1 MPQGEVLEFTGITKQ
16 FGAVA
21 AVQDFSAR
29 VEPGVVTGFLGP
41 NGAGKTTSLRILLGL
56 VRATSGRATIGG
68 TVYADLESPLRSVGA
83 ALEAASFH
91 PGRSAANHLKVYAQA
106 ASLPRTRVDEVL
118 NTVGLADVAG
128 RRVGGYSLGMRQR
141 LGLAFALLGDPG
153 VLVLDEPTN
162 GLDPEGIIWMR
173 GLLREL
179 ARQGRTVLV
188 SSHLLTEVQQTADRL
203 LIISRGSLVFQGSV
217 EDLAEPAE
225 QAVVVESPDRERLTD
240 ALTAAGV
247 TYENLRTGVSVRG
260 ADPAEIGAI
269 ALSAGV
275 ALSALQK
282 RGPSLEEV
290 FLELVGGTRVHPSAA
305 ASHAPAA
312 VPAEAPG
319 APAVDSDPE
328 PATAVAEPEPEAEPK
343 VGEPEHA
350 AEPEPSVGEPEHA
363 AEPEPQAEPAPTPE
377 SEPQPEPEPESEP
390 EPVDAAPDVADTA
403 EGVDRT
409 DGVGSATAERS
420 GPSDDDDPDEDADGS
435 PVYAPVS
442 SFAVAATGVIEVVPR
457 ASEADDTTHLER
469 GDDTRPG
476 PVASEAT
483 IEGEAAP
490 DAPDDQEEHS

>member
-1 MPQGEVLEFTGITKQ
+1 MPHGEVLEFTGVTKQ

-29 VEPGVVTGFLGP
+29 IEPGVVTGFLGP
-41 NGAGKTTSLRILLGL
+41 NGAGKTTTLRILLGL

-68 TVYADLESPLRSVGA
+68 AAYADLASPLRSVGA

-91 PGRSAANHLKVYAQA
+91 PGRSAANHLKAYAQA
-106 ASLPRTRVDEVL
+106 ARLPRTRVDEVL
-118 NTVGLADVAG
+118 TIVGLSDVGG

-188 SSHLLTEVQQTADRL
+188 SSHLLSEVQQTADRL
-203 LIISRGSLVFQGSV
+203 LIISNGSLVFEGSV

-225 QAVVVESPDRERLTD
+225 QAVVADSLDRQGLAD

-247 TYENLRTGVSVRG
+247 AFENLRTGVSVRG

-269 ALSAGV
+269 ALAAGI
-275 ALSALQK
+275 ALSGLQK

-290 FLELVGGTRVHPSAA
+290 FLELVNGSRVHPSGAA
-305 ASHAPAA
+305 ARTVAPLM
-312 VPAEAPG
+312 VAP
-319 APAVDSDPE
+319 
-328 PATAVAEPEPEAEPK
+328 VAEPVENAEERVENAEQPVENAEGDPIEAPIEETSASSEPDASALPTDIDAE
-343 VGEPEHA
+343 
-350 AEPEPSVGEPEHA
+350 SDDD
-363 AEPEPQAEPAPTPE
+363 EPQAAF
-377 SEPQPEPEPESEP
+377 
-390 EPVDAAPDVADTA
+390 
-403 EGVDRT
+403 
-409 DGVGSATAERS
+409 
-420 GPSDDDDPDEDADGS
+420 
-435 PVYAPVS
+435 APVS

-457 ASEADDTTHLER
+457 PDDDDAEGDHHDHRAAADDDNEER
-469 GDDTRPG
+469 
-476 PVASEAT
+476 S
-483 IEGEAAP
+483 
-490 DAPDDQEEHS
+490 

>member
-1 MPQGEVLEFTGITKQ
+1 MPQGEVLEFTGVTKQ

-41 NGAGKTTSLRILLGL
+41 NGAGKTTTLRILLGL

-68 TVYADLESPLRSVGA
+68 TAYADLASPLRSVGA

-106 ASLPRTRVDEVL
+106 ARLPRTRVDDVL
-118 NTVGLADVAG
+118 TTVGLADVAG

-203 LIISRGSLVFQGSV
+203 LIISNGSLVFQGSV
-217 EDLAEPAE
+217 DDLAEPAE
-225 QAVVVESPDRERLTD
+225 QAVVVDAPHRQALTD

-247 TYENLRTGVSVRG
+247 AYENLRTGVSVRG
-260 ADPAEIGAI
+260 ADPADIGAI
-269 ALSAGV
+269 ALAAGV
-275 ALSALQK
+275 PLSGLQRK
-282 RGPSLEEV
+282 GPSLEEV
-290 FLELVGGTRVHPSAA
+290 FLELVNGSRVHPSAA
-305 ASHAPAA
+305 ASHAAA
-312 VPAEAPG
+312 PVVAPLPGAAAAESESTEPGEAPADADAG
-319 APAVDSDPE
+319 DAIVDDSPVEDTTNADDGSEDAVVDEIVTGPLDQDPDTDDAADDQE
-328 PATAVAEPEPEAEPK
+328 PADF
-343 VGEPEHA
+343 
-350 AEPEPSVGEPEHA
+350 S
-363 AEPEPQAEPAPTPE
+363 
-377 SEPQPEPEPESEP
+377 
-390 EPVDAAPDVADTA
+390 
-403 EGVDRT
+403 
-409 DGVGSATAERS
+409 
-420 GPSDDDDPDEDADGS
+420 
-435 PVYAPVS
+435 PVS

-457 ASEADDTTHLER
+457 ASEDDPTDASGVESWDQVHQDDGQHDAGENDDSEER
-469 GDDTRPG
+469 
-476 PVASEAT
+476 S
-483 IEGEAAP
+483 
-490 DAPDDQEEHS
+490 

>member
-1 MPQGEVLEFTGITKQ
+1 MPQGEVLEFTGVNKQ

-41 NGAGKTTSLRILLGL
+41 NGAGKTTTLRILLGL

-68 TVYADLESPLRSVGA
+68 TAYADLASPLRSVGA

-106 ASLPRTRVDEVL
+106 ARLPRTRVDEVL
-118 NTVGLADVAG
+118 TTVGLADVAG

-188 SSHLLTEVQQTADRL
+188 SSHLLSEVQQTADRL
-203 LIISRGSLVFQGSV
+203 LIISNGSLVFEGSV

-225 QAVVVESPDRERLTD
+225 QAVVVDSPDRQGLAE

-260 ADPAEIGAI
+260 ADPADIGAI
-269 ALSAGV
+269 ALAAGV
-275 ALSALQK
+275 ALSGLQK

-290 FLELVGGTRVHPSAA
+290 FLELVNGSRVHPSSAVSATSSPAVAA
-305 ASHAPAA
+305 PAEETVAAEDPAGATGVEAPAA
-312 VPAEAPG
+312 G
-319 APAVDSDPE
+319 
-328 PATAVAEPEPEAEPK
+328 
-343 VGEPEHA
+343 
-350 AEPEPSVGEPEHA
+350 EPSVEESSATDEPPAEESPAVPAVPA
-363 AEPEPQAEPAPTPE
+363 AEESVAEDSDSLSGGEISSDELSSA
-377 SEPQPEPEPESEP
+377 
-390 EPVDAAPDVADTA
+390 
-403 EGVDRT
+403 GVDVDT
-409 DGVGSATAERS
+409 DDEAEES
-420 GPSDDDDPDEDADGS
+420 PST
-435 PVYAPVS
+435 YAPVS
-442 SFAVAATGVIEVVPR
+442 SFAVAATGIIEVVPR
-457 ASEADDTTHLER
+457 ADDVGEESI
-469 GDDTRPG
+469 GDDAHEHPREDDD
-476 PVASEAT
+476 SE
-483 IEGEAAP
+483 ER
-490 DAPDDQEEHS
+490 S

>member
-1 MPQGEVLEFTGITKQ
+1 MPQGEVLEFTGVTKQ

-41 NGAGKTTSLRILLGL
+41 NGAGKTTTLRILLGL

-68 TVYADLESPLRSVGA
+68 TAYADLASPLRSVGA

-106 ASLPRTRVDEVL
+106 ARLPRTRVDDVL
-118 NTVGLADVAG
+118 TTVGLADVAG

-203 LIISRGSLVFQGSV
+203 LIISNGSLVFQGSV
-217 EDLAEPAE
+217 DDLAEPAE
-225 QAVVVESPDRERLTD
+225 QAVVVDAPHRQALTD

-247 TYENLRTGVSVRG
+247 AYENLRTGVSVRG
-260 ADPAEIGAI
+260 ADPADIGAI
-269 ALSAGV
+269 ALAAGV
-275 ALSALQK
+275 PLSGLQRK
-282 RGPSLEEV
+282 GPSLEEV
-290 FLELVGGTRVHPSAA
+290 FLELVNGSRVHPSAA
-305 ASHAPAA
+305 ASHAAA
-312 VPAEAPG
+312 LVVAPLPEAAAPVPESTEPVEAPADADADAG
-319 APAVDSDPE
+319 DTITTDDAIVDDAPVEDTTNADDGSEDAVVDGIVTGPLDQDPDTDDAADDQAPADFS
-328 PATAVAEPEPEAEPK
+328 
-343 VGEPEHA
+343 
-350 AEPEPSVGEPEHA
+350 
-363 AEPEPQAEPAPTPE
+363 
-377 SEPQPEPEPESEP
+377 
-390 EPVDAAPDVADTA
+390 
-403 EGVDRT
+403 
-409 DGVGSATAERS
+409 
-420 GPSDDDDPDEDADGS
+420 
-435 PVYAPVS
+435 PVS

-457 ASEADDTTHLER
+457 ASEDEPTD
-469 GDDTRPG
+469 
-476 PVASEAT
+476 ASEVESWDRVHQDDGQHDA
-483 IEGEAAP
+483 GEN
-490 DAPDDQEEHS
+490 DDSEERS

>member
-1 MPQGEVLEFTGITKQ
+1 MPHGEVLEFTGVNKL

-41 NGAGKTTSLRILLGL
+41 NGAGKTTTLRILLGL

-68 TVYADLESPLRSVGA
+68 TAYADLASPLRSVGA

-106 ASLPRTRVDEVL
+106 ARLPSTRVDDVL
-118 NTVGLADVAG
+118 TTVGLADVAG

-203 LIISRGSLVFQGSV
+203 LIISHGSLVFEGSV

-225 QAVVVESPDRERLTD
+225 QAVVVDSPDRQGLAD

-247 TYENLRTGVSVRG
+247 AYENLRTGFSVRG
-260 ADPAEIGAI
+260 ADPTDIGAI
-269 ALSAGV
+269 ALAAGV
-275 ALSALQK
+275 VLSGLQK

-290 FLELVGGTRVHPSAA
+290 FLELVNGSRVHTTAVASPPSSPAVA
-305 ASHAPAA
+305 APAA
-312 VPAEAPG
+312 EAITAEDSTEETGGEEPVAEVPPAIEVPPATEKP
-319 APAVDSDPE
+319 PAV
-328 PATAVAEPEPEAEPK
+328 T
-343 VGEPEHA
+343 
-350 AEPEPSVGEPEHA
+350 
-363 AEPEPQAEPAPTPE
+363 
-377 SEPQPEPEPESEP
+377 
-390 EPVDAAPDVADTA
+390 
-403 EGVDRT
+403 
-409 DGVGSATAERS
+409 
-420 GPSDDDDPDEDADGS
+420 DDDAEDAQ
-435 PVYAPVS
+435 PTYAPVS
-442 SFAVAATGVIEVVPR
+442 SFAVAATGIIEVVPR
-457 ASEADDTTHLER
+457 GEDIRDESIGDEALEHRREDDDSEER
-469 GDDTRPG
+469 
-476 PVASEAT
+476 S
-483 IEGEAAP
+483 
-490 DAPDDQEEHS
+490 

>member
-1 MPQGEVLEFTGITKQ
+1 MPQGEVLEFTGVTKQ

-41 NGAGKTTSLRILLGL
+41 NGAGKTTTLRILLGL

-68 TVYADLESPLRSVGA
+68 TAYADLASPLRSVGA

-106 ASLPRTRVDEVL
+106 ARLPRTRVDDVL
-118 NTVGLADVAG
+118 TTVGLADVAG

-203 LIISRGSLVFQGSV
+203 LIISNGSLVFQGSV
-217 EDLAEPAE
+217 DDLAEPAE
-225 QAVVVESPDRERLTD
+225 QAVVVDSPDRQALAN

-247 TYENLRTGVSVRG
+247 AYENLRTGVSVRG
-260 ADPAEIGAI
+260 ADPADIGAI
-269 ALSAGV
+269 ALAAGV
-275 ALSALQK
+275 PLSGLQK
-282 RGPSLEEV
+282 KGPSLEEV
-290 FLELVGGTRVHPSAA
+290 FLELVNGSRVHPSAA
-305 ASHAPAA
+305 ASHAAAPAVA
-312 VPAEAPG
+312 ALPEAPESGSTEPEPDPESSEAPVADAPVAEAPADEASVAEASVTE
-319 APAVDSDPE
+319 APA
-328 PATAVAEPEPEAEPK
+328 AEA
-343 VGEPEHA
+343 
-350 AEPEPSVGEPEHA
+350 SVTE
-363 AEPEPQAEPAPTPE
+363 APTDADAGDTITTEGAIDDAPVEDATNTDDAPE
-377 SEPQPEPEPESEP
+377 DAIVDGVMTGPLDQDPDTD
-390 EPVDAAPDVADTA
+390 DAA
-403 EGVDRT
+403 
-409 DGVGSATAERS
+409 
-420 GPSDDDDPDEDADGS
+420 DDQTPAGFS
-435 PVYAPVS
+435 PVS

-457 ASEADDTTHLER
+457 ASEDDPTGEGGNDVRQDDGHHHAGENDDSEER
-469 GDDTRPG
+469 
-476 PVASEAT
+476 S
-483 IEGEAAP
+483 
-490 DAPDDQEEHS
+490 

>member
-1 MPQGEVLEFTGITKQ
+1 MPQGEVLEFTGVTKQ

-41 NGAGKTTSLRILLGL
+41 NGAGKTTTLRILLGL

-68 TVYADLESPLRSVGA
+68 TAYADLASPLRSVGA

-106 ASLPRTRVDEVL
+106 ARLPRTRVDEVL
-118 NTVGLADVAG
+118 TTVGLADVAG

-203 LIISRGSLVFQGSV
+203 LIISNGSLVFQGSV

-225 QAVVVESPDRERLTD
+225 QAVVVDSPDRP
-240 ALTAAGV
+240 ALAEALAGAGIAF
-247 TYENLRTGVSVRG
+247 ENLRTGVSVRG
-260 ADPAEIGAI
+260 GDPADIGAI
-269 ALSAGV
+269 ALAAGV
-275 ALSALQK
+275 ALSGLQK
-282 RGPSLEEV
+282 KGPSLEEV
-290 FLELVGGTRVHPSAA
+290 FLELVNGSRVHPSAA
-305 ASHAPAA
+305 ASHTSAAAAAPLL
-312 VPAEAPG
+312 AEPG
-319 APAVDSDPE
+319 APDEVAEEAAPEVVAEEVVAEEATPDESVPDEPVAAEVAATEAVASETSDEE
-328 PATAVAEPEPEAEPK
+328 PADV
-343 VGEPEHA
+343 
-350 AEPEPSVGEPEHA
+350 
-363 AEPEPQAEPAPTPE
+363 APT
-377 SEPQPEPEPESEP
+377 
-390 EPVDAAPDVADTA
+390 TA
-403 EGVDRT
+403 N
-409 DGVGSATAERS
+409 S
-420 GPSDDDDPDEDADGS
+420 DEDEDEDQDQAL
-435 PVYAPVS
+435 PTFAPVS

-457 ASEADDTTHLER
+457 ASDDDDPDRSDGRPDTATHDDTAAHEDTAAHDEPRENDDNEER
-469 GDDTRPG
+469 
-476 PVASEAT
+476 S
-483 IEGEAAP
+483 
-490 DAPDDQEEHS
+490 

>member
-1 MPQGEVLEFTGITKQ
+1 MPQGEVLEFTGVTKQ

-41 NGAGKTTSLRILLGL
+41 NGAGKTTTLRILLGL

-68 TVYADLESPLRSVGA
+68 TAYADLASPLRSVGA

-106 ASLPRTRVDEVL
+106 ARLPRTRVDEVL
-118 NTVGLADVAG
+118 TTVGLADVAG

-203 LIISRGSLVFQGSV
+203 LIISNGSLVFQGSV

-225 QAVVVESPDRERLTD
+225 QAVVVDSPDRP
-240 ALTAAGV
+240 ALAEALAGAGIAF
-247 TYENLRTGVSVRG
+247 ENLRTGVSVRG
-260 ADPAEIGAI
+260 GDPADIGAI
-269 ALSAGV
+269 ALAAGG
-275 ALSALQK
+275 ALSGLQK
-282 RGPSLEEV
+282 KGPSLEEV
-290 FLELVGGTRVHPSAA
+290 FLELVNGSRVHPSAA
-305 ASHAPAA
+305 ASHTSAAAAAPLL
-312 VPAEAPG
+312 AEPG
-319 APAVDSDPE
+319 APDEVAEEAAPEVVAEEVVAEEATPDESVPDEPVAAEVAATEAVATETSDEE
-328 PATAVAEPEPEAEPK
+328 PADV
-343 VGEPEHA
+343 
-350 AEPEPSVGEPEHA
+350 
-363 AEPEPQAEPAPTPE
+363 APT
-377 SEPQPEPEPESEP
+377 
-390 EPVDAAPDVADTA
+390 TA
-403 EGVDRT
+403 N
-409 DGVGSATAERS
+409 S
-420 GPSDDDDPDEDADGS
+420 DEDEDEDQDQAL
-435 PVYAPVS
+435 PTFAPVS

-457 ASEADDTTHLER
+457 ASDDDDPDRSDGRPDTATHDDTAAHEDTAAHDEPRENDDNEER
-469 GDDTRPG
+469 
-476 PVASEAT
+476 S
-483 IEGEAAP
+483 
-490 DAPDDQEEHS
+490 

>member
-1 MPQGEVLEFTGITKQ
+1 MPQGEVLEFTGVTKQ

-41 NGAGKTTSLRILLGL
+41 NGAGKTTTLRILLGL

-68 TVYADLESPLRSVGA
+68 TAYADLASPLRSVGA

-91 PGRSAANHLKVYAQA
+91 PGRSAASHLKVYAQA
-106 ASLPRTRVDEVL
+106 ARLPRTRVDEVL
-118 NTVGLADVAG
+118 TTVGLADVAG

-203 LIISRGSLVFQGSV
+203 LIISNGSLVFQGSV

-225 QAVVVESPDRERLTD
+225 QAVVVDSPDRQGLAD

-247 TYENLRTGVSVRG
+247 AYENLRTGVSVRG
-260 ADPAEIGAI
+260 GDPADIGAI
-269 ALSAGV
+269 ALAAGV
-275 ALSALQK
+275 ALSGLQK
-282 RGPSLEEV
+282 KGPSLEEV
-290 FLELVGGTRVHPSAA
+290 FLELVNGARVHPSAA
-305 ASHAPAA
+305 TSHTTVPGAAPLPEQPAA
-312 VPAEAPG
+312 EEDAPR
-319 APAVDSDPE
+319 E
-328 PATAVAEPEPEAEPK
+328 AVAEEA
-343 VGEPEHA
+343 V
-350 AEPEPSVGEPEHA
+350 AEEAVAEEAVVEEAVASEAVAEESVSDQLVA
-363 AEPEPQAEPAPTPE
+363 DAPLADAPVTT
-377 SEPQPEPEPESEP
+377 
-390 EPVDAAPDVADTA
+390 EPVVPETSDNEPVAEKPTAASTA
-403 EGVDRT
+403 SD
-409 DGVGSATAERS
+409 
-420 GPSDDDDPDEDADGS
+420 PDDDEDEEQAS
-435 PVYAPVS
+435 PTFAPVS

-457 ASEADDTTHLER
+457 AYDD
-469 GDDTRPG
+469 
-476 PVASEAT
+476 
-483 IEGEAAP
+483 
-490 DAPDDQEEHS
+490 DDQDERANRTDTGAKDKPRENDDDEERS

>member
-1 MPQGEVLEFTGITKQ
+1 MPQGEVLEFNGVTKQ

-41 NGAGKTTSLRILLGL
+41 NGAGKTTTLRILLGL

-68 TVYADLESPLRSVGA
+68 TAYADLASPLRSVGA

-91 PGRSAANHLKVYAQA
+91 PGRSAANHLKLYAQA
-106 ASLPRTRVDEVL
+106 ARLPRTRVDEVL
-118 NTVGLADVAG
+118 TTVGLADVAG

-203 LIISRGSLVFQGSV
+203 LIISNGSLVFQGSV

-225 QAVVVESPDRERLTD
+225 QAVVVDSPDRQALAE

-247 TYENLRTGVSVRG
+247 AYENLRTGVSVRG
-260 ADPAEIGAI
+260 GDPADIGAI
-269 ALSAGV
+269 ALTAGV
-275 ALSALQK
+275 ALSGLQK
-282 RGPSLEEV
+282 KGPSLEEV
-290 FLELVGGTRVHPSAA
+290 FLELVNGSRVHPSAA
-305 ASHAPAA
+305 ASHTAAPTAAALPAEPVAEEDVPGEVVAEEVVAEGAAPEEAAPEESVSDEPVASAA
-312 VPAEAPG
+312 VATEAPDSAPAEAGP
-319 APAVDSDPE
+319 
-328 PATAVAEPEPEAEPK
+328 TAL
-343 VGEPEHA
+343 
-350 AEPEPSVGEPEHA
+350 
-363 AEPEPQAEPAPTPE
+363 PTTP
-377 SEPQPEPEPESEP
+377 
-390 EPVDAAPDVADTA
+390 DA
-403 EGVDRT
+403 
-409 DGVGSATAERS
+409 
-420 GPSDDDDPDEDADGS
+420 DDDEDEDEALPTS
-435 PVYAPVS
+435 APVS

-457 ASEADDTTHLER
+457 SSDDDDPDRSDGRTDTGAHDEVRENDDNEER
-469 GDDTRPG
+469 
-476 PVASEAT
+476 S
-483 IEGEAAP
+483 
-490 DAPDDQEEHS
+490 

>member
-1 MPQGEVLEFTGITKQ
+1 MPQGEVLEFTGVNKL

-41 NGAGKTTSLRILLGL
+41 NGAGKTTTLRILLGL

-68 TVYADLESPLRSVGA
+68 TSYADLASPLRSVGA

-106 ASLPRTRVDEVL
+106 ARLPRSRVDQVL
-118 NTVGLADVAG
+118 TTVGLADVAG

-203 LIISRGSLVFQGSV
+203 LIISHGSLVFEGSV

-225 QAVVVESPDRERLTD
+225 QAVVVDSPDRQGLAA

-260 ADPAEIGAI
+260 ADPADIGAI
-269 ALSAGV
+269 ALAAGV
-275 ALSALQK
+275 VLSGLQK

-290 FLELVGGTRVHPSAA
+290 FLELVNGSRVHPTAA
-305 ASHAPAA
+305 ASLTSAPLVPAPAA
-312 VPAEAPG
+312 ASVVAEDSTEGTGEEAPG
-319 APAVDSDPE
+319 AGEPAATEEPVSEESPAVTADP
-328 PATAVAEPEPEAEPK
+328 AAEGSAAADPTSRTGDGISPVDVDIDIDADDEAE
-343 VGEPEHA
+343 EPR
-350 AEPEPSVGEPEHA
+350 
-363 AEPEPQAEPAPTPE
+363 PT
-377 SEPQPEPEPESEP
+377 
-390 EPVDAAPDVADTA
+390 
-403 EGVDRT
+403 
-409 DGVGSATAERS
+409 
-420 GPSDDDDPDEDADGS
+420 
-435 PVYAPVS
+435 YAPVS
-442 SFAVAATGVIEVVPR
+442 SFAVAATGIIEVVPR
-457 ASEADDTTHLER
+457 ADDVGEESI
-469 GDDTRPG
+469 GDDAHERPREDDD
-476 PVASEAT
+476 SE
-483 IEGEAAP
+483 ER
-490 DAPDDQEEHS
+490 S

>member
-1 MPQGEVLEFTGITKQ
+1 MPQGEVLEFTGVTKQ

-41 NGAGKTTSLRILLGL
+41 NGAGKTTTLRILLGL

-68 TVYADLESPLRSVGA
+68 TAYADLASPLRSVGA

-106 ASLPRTRVDEVL
+106 ARLPRTRVDEVL
-118 NTVGLADVAG
+118 TTVGLADVAG

-203 LIISRGSLVFQGSV
+203 LIISNGSLVFQGSV

-225 QAVVVESPDRERLTD
+225 QAVVVDAPDRQALAE

-247 TYENLRTGVSVRG
+247 AYENLRTGVSVRG
-260 ADPAEIGAI
+260 ADPADIGAI
-269 ALSAGV
+269 ALTAGV
-275 ALSALQK
+275 ALSGLQK
-282 RGPSLEEV
+282 KGPSLEEV
-290 FLELVGGTRVHPSAA
+290 FLELVNGARVHPSAA
-305 ASHAPAA
+305 ASHTSAPTAAPLPVEPAA
-312 VPAEAPG
+312 EEDVPGEAVAEEAVPEESV
-319 APAVDSDPE
+319 AHEPAAADAVATAASDSDPAGVE
-328 PATAVAEPEPEAEPK
+328 PAEEEEPTT
-343 VGEPEHA
+343 
-350 AEPEPSVGEPEHA
+350 
-363 AEPEPQAEPAPTPE
+363 APTTP
-377 SEPQPEPEPESEP
+377 
-390 EPVDAAPDVADTA
+390 DAHED
-403 EGVDRT
+403 
-409 DGVGSATAERS
+409 
-420 GPSDDDDPDEDADGS
+420 DEDEDEDDQA
-435 PVYAPVS
+435 PPTFAPVS

-457 ASEADDTTHLER
+457 ASDEDDPDRRDGRADRGAQDEPRENDDNEER
-469 GDDTRPG
+469 
-476 PVASEAT
+476 S
-483 IEGEAAP
+483 
-490 DAPDDQEEHS
+490 

>member
-68 TVYADLESPLRSVGA
+68 TAYADLESPLRSVGA

-319 APAVDSDPE
+319 APAVDSGPE
-328 PATAVAEPEPEAEPK
+328 PATAVAEPEPEAEP
-343 VGEPEHA
+343 E
-350 AEPEPSVGEPEHA
+350 VGEPEHA
-363 AEPEPQAEPAPTPE
+363 AEPEPQAEPATMPE
-377 SEPQPEPEPESEP
+377 SEPEPEPEL

>member
-1 MPQGEVLEFTGITKQ
+1 MPQGEVLEFTGVTKQ

-41 NGAGKTTSLRILLGL
+41 NGAGKTTTLRILLGL

-68 TVYADLESPLRSVGA
+68 TAYADLAWPLRSVGA

-91 PGRSAANHLKVYAQA
+91 PGRSAASHLKVYAQA
-106 ASLPRTRVDEVL
+106 ARLPRTRVDEVL
-118 NTVGLADVAG
+118 TTVGLADVAG

-203 LIISRGSLVFQGSV
+203 LIISNGSLVFQGSV

-225 QAVVVESPDRERLTD
+225 QAVVVDSPDRQGLAD

-247 TYENLRTGVSVRG
+247 AYENLRTGVSVRG
-260 ADPAEIGAI
+260 GDPADIGAI
-269 ALSAGV
+269 ALAAGV
-275 ALSALQK
+275 ALSGLQK
-282 RGPSLEEV
+282 KGPSLEEV
-290 FLELVGGTRVHPSAA
+290 FLELVNGARVHPSAA
-305 ASHAPAA
+305 TSHTTVTAAAPLPEQPAA
-312 VPAEAPG
+312 EEDAPREAVVEE
-319 APAVDSDPE
+319 AVASE
-328 PATAVAEPEPEAEPK
+328 AVAEESVSDQLVADAPLADEPVTAEP
-343 VGEPEHA
+343 VVPETSDNEPA
-350 AEPEPSVGEPEHA
+350 AEKPTA
-363 AEPEPQAEPAPTPE
+363 A
-377 SEPQPEPEPESEP
+377 S
-390 EPVDAAPDVADTA
+390 TA
-403 EGVDRT
+403 SD
-409 DGVGSATAERS
+409 
-420 GPSDDDDPDEDADGS
+420 PDDDEDEEQAS
-435 PVYAPVS
+435 PTFAPVS

-457 ASEADDTTHLER
+457 AYDD
-469 GDDTRPG
+469 
-476 PVASEAT
+476 
-483 IEGEAAP
+483 
-490 DAPDDQEEHS
+490 DDQDERANRTDTGAKDKPRENDDDDEERS

>member
-1 MPQGEVLEFTGITKQ
+1 MPQGEVLEFNGVTKQ

-41 NGAGKTTSLRILLGL
+41 NGAGKTTTLRILLGL

-68 TVYADLESPLRSVGA
+68 TAYADLASPLRSVGA

-91 PGRSAANHLKVYAQA
+91 PGRSAANHLKLYAQA
-106 ASLPRTRVDEVL
+106 ARLPRTRVDEVL
-118 NTVGLADVAG
+118 TTVGLADVAG

-203 LIISRGSLVFQGSV
+203 LIISNGSLVFQGSV

-225 QAVVVESPDRERLTD
+225 QAVVVDSPDRQALAE

-247 TYENLRTGVSVRG
+247 AYENLRTGVSVRG
-260 ADPAEIGAI
+260 GDPADIGAI
-269 ALSAGV
+269 ALTAGV
-275 ALSALQK
+275 ALSGLQK
-282 RGPSLEEV
+282 KGPSLEEV
-290 FLELVGGTRVHPSAA
+290 FLELVNGSRVHPSAA
-305 ASHAPAA
+305 ASHTAAPTAAALPAEPVAEEDVPGEVVAEEVVAEGAAPEEAAPEESVSDEPVASAA
-312 VPAEAPG
+312 VATEAPDSAPAEAGP
-319 APAVDSDPE
+319 
-328 PATAVAEPEPEAEPK
+328 TAL
-343 VGEPEHA
+343 
-350 AEPEPSVGEPEHA
+350 
-363 AEPEPQAEPAPTPE
+363 PTTP
-377 SEPQPEPEPESEP
+377 
-390 EPVDAAPDVADTA
+390 DA
-403 EGVDRT
+403 
-409 DGVGSATAERS
+409 
-420 GPSDDDDPDEDADGS
+420 DDDEDEDEAL
-435 PVYAPVS
+435 PTFAPVS

-457 ASEADDTTHLER
+457 SSDDDDPDRSDGRTDTGAHDEVRENDDNEER
-469 GDDTRPG
+469 
-476 PVASEAT
+476 S
-483 IEGEAAP
+483 
-490 DAPDDQEEHS
+490 